1 MWAYLESNIN
11 ARGKLNAVAEYPPE
25 SQGNQSLKFIYIK
38 LVTIMIAPFIIAFL
52 IFGIEYILLD
62 ETKLNYLVDWSGPIF
77 QFTSIHTAYSQTHDS
92 NILYFWVF
100 WLFAIPVFCLLFV
113 LAACGLTIRNVDLSR
128 GQVTGCLSLVLLL
141 LFSLFGHSN
150 FYVLNAKYAIYSPSV
165 GGIFAYAFAFE
176 AICFLGITPIL
187 KLFSFLFADRR

>member
-1 MWAYLESNIN
+1 
-11 ARGKLNAVAEYPPE
+11 
-25 SQGNQSLKFIYIK
+25 
-38 LVTIMIAPFIIAFL
+38 MIAPFIIAFL

-113 LAACGLTIRNVDLSR
+113 LAACGLTIRNVGLSR

-165 GGIFAYAFAFE
+165 GGVFAYAFAFE

-187 KLFSFLFADRR
+187 KLFSFLFADRRSIRICNDRYRRRISPWSRSNQVTLLLAAPLMFPAATGMFVF